1 MGHLHTK
8 GDGGRS
14 PWRYFYAL
22 LVYLACIPGIFASV
36 LTGYALFFHNENLLD
51 VNILVYLL
59 PIATMTATLYLI
71 RNNVEFDRIPGF
83 DRLSGLMI
91 MIAVSFAMALAL
103 QKTRI
108 WIFFGSSIV
117 TLFALALGLF
127 ALLKWGA
134 HMFFRPRA

>member
-1 MGHLHTK
+1 M
-8 GDGGRS
+8 
-14 PWRYFYAL
+14 A
-22 LVYLACIPGIFASV
+22 
-36 LTGYALFFHNENLLD
+36 
-51 VNILVYLL
+51 
-59 PIATMTATLYLI
+59 ATLYLI

-91 MIAVSFAMALAL
+91 MIAVSFAMALAI

-117 TLFALALGLF
+117 MLFALALGLF

-134 HMFFRPRA
+134 HMFFRPRKSSRT